1 MNESF
6 TIRLK
11 RAMEMKQMKAVDLAN
26 KTGIDRGS
34 LSHYINGSYK
44 PSSVN
49 TDKLAEALG
58 VDVAWLMGY
67 DVPMTRSDPSSPV
80 SDDDIKFALFGGAE
94 DVTDAQ
100 FEEIKAFA
108 RFVRERDKNEKD
120 KKN

>member
-67 DVPMTRSDPSSPV
+67 DVPMERKTAPIPME
-80 SDDDIKFALFGGAE
+80 DIKFALFGGAE

-100 FEEIKAFA
+100 FEEVKAFA

>member
-6 TIRLK
+6 TVRLK
-11 RAMEMKQMKAVDLAN
+11 RAMDMKQMKAVDLAK

-44 PSSVN
+44 PSSAN

-67 DVPMTRSDPSSPV
+67 DVPMTRSDPAQKA
-80 SDDDIKFALFGGAE
+80 SDDDIKFALFGGA
-94 DVTDAQ
+94 DDITDAQ
-100 FEEIKAFA
+100 FEEVKAFA
-108 RFVRERDKNEKD
+108 RFIRERDKSGKSKKD
-120 KKN
+120 